1 MTADGAIVRQA
12 IKKSACATVL
22 ILSLRLSIVPAIV
35 SLVFCAEGIRSCQF
49 MPSFFMPLDTKK
61 KILPVYS
68 KFQFIG
74 KIDQTNDNKLYFMD
88 MNI

>member
-1 MTADGAIVRQA
+1 
-12 IKKSACATVL
+12 
-22 ILSLRLSIVPAIV
+22 
-35 SLVFCAEGIRSCQF
+35 
-49 MPSFFMPLDTKK
+49 MPSFFMPLDTK